1 MSSRSSLLW
10 RDLLLRRSFC
20 ANDCGMDT
28 TTDLPLLNPS
38 EARVLGCL
46 IEKKELTPDIY
57 PLTLNAA
64 HAAAN
69 QKTARE
75 PVMALEQMEVH
86 RTLKLLEQKE
96 LVRQVFGSRV
106 ERYEHLAA
114 QRFSLT
120 SPQIAILGLL
130 LLRGPQT
137 VSELM
142 ARSERMARFGSVED
156 LRSELDMLI
165 GKRPALV
172 QEVGRGPGQRE
183 DRYAHLLS
191 GPVDVSALAAQRG
204 AASQPASDLV
214 ARLEALEEE
223 VAALRARLDALGA

>member
-1 MSSRSSLLW
+1 MT
-10 RDLLLRRSFC
+10 DL
-20 ANDCGMDT
+20 AV
-28 TTDLPLLNPS
+28 LPLLNPS

-86 RTLKLLEQKE
+86 RALKLLEQKE

-120 SPQIAILGLL
+120 SPQLAILGLL

-137 VSELM
+137 VNELM
-142 ARSERMARFGSVED
+142 ARSERMARFGSVDD
-156 LRSELDMLI
+156 LRGELDMLI

-172 QEVGRGPGQRE
+172 LEVGRAPGQRE

-191 GPVDVSALAAQRG
+191 GPVDVAALVPQRG
-204 AASQPASDLV
+204 ATSQPASDLV
-214 ARLEALEEE
+214 ARIEALEEE
-223 VAALRARLDALGA
+223 VAALRARLYALGA